1 MIDKYALKEDL
12 KNGVVTVVF
21 EKTDGTER
29 TMRATLSDL
38 YVPQVEPQM
47 LSEYDGQVPKN
58 TRQLNDN
65 VQSVWDI
72 DAGGWRSFRLD
83 SVKQLL
89 KEQNMPWP
97 HKNRPRKGRRK
108 VGSVKR
114 KMRRTKGKKG
124 K

>member
-1 MIDKYALKEDL
+1 MIDKYALKEQL

-47 LSEYDGQVPKN
+47 LSEYDGQVPRN
-58 TRQLNDN
+58 ARQLNDN
-65 VQSVWDI
+65 VQPVWDI

-83 SVKQLL
+83 SVKQVLS
-89 KEQNMPWP
+89 E
-97 HKNRPRKGRRK
+97 
-108 VGSVKR
+108 
-114 KMRRTKGKKG
+114 
-124 K
+124 

>member
-21 EKTDGTER
+21 EKKDGSER

-38 YVPQVEPQM
+38 YVPQVEPSM
-47 LSEYDGQVPKN
+47 LSEYDGNVPKKAK
-58 TRQLNDN
+58 QLNDN

-72 DAGGWRSFRLD
+72 DANDWRSFRID

-89 KEQNMPWP
+89 KE
-97 HKNRPRKGRRK
+97 
-108 VGSVKR
+108 
-114 KMRRTKGKKG
+114 
-124 K
+124 

>member
-1 MIDKYALKEDL
+1 MIDKFALREDL

-21 EKTDGTER
+21 EKKDGTER

-58 TRQLNDN
+58 ARQLNDN
-65 VQSVWDI
+65 VQAVWDI
-72 DAGGWRSFRLD
+72 DANDWRSFRLD

-89 KEQNMPWP
+89 KE
-97 HKNRPRKGRRK
+97 
-108 VGSVKR
+108 
-114 KMRRTKGKKG
+114 
-124 K
+124 

>member
-1 MIDKYALKEDL
+1 MIDKFALKEDL

-21 EKTDGTER
+21 EKKDGTER

-38 YVPQVEPQM
+38 YVPQVEPAM

-58 TRQLNDN
+58 ARQLNDN

-89 KEQNMPWP
+89 KE
-97 HKNRPRKGRRK
+97 
-108 VGSVKR
+108 
-114 KMRRTKGKKG
+114 
-124 K
+124 

>member
-1 MIDKYALKEDL
+1 MIDKYTLKEQL

-21 EKTDGTER
+21 EKIDGTER

-83 SVKQLL
+83 SIKQVLS
-89 KEQNMPWP
+89 E
-97 HKNRPRKGRRK
+97 
-108 VGSVKR
+108 
-114 KMRRTKGKKG
+114 
-124 K
+124 

>member
-21 EKTDGTER
+21 EKKDGTER

-38 YVPQVEPQM
+38 YVPQV
-47 LSEYDGQVPKN
+47 LSEYDDHVPKAAK
-58 TRQLNDN
+58 QLNDS

-83 SVKQLL
+83 SVKQVLS
-89 KEQNMPWP
+89 E
-97 HKNRPRKGRRK
+97 
-108 VGSVKR
+108 
-114 KMRRTKGKKG
+114 
-124 K
+124 

>member
-21 EKTDGTER
+21 EKKDGTER

-38 YVPQVEPQM
+38 YVPQVDTPSM
-47 LSEYDGQVPKN
+47 LSEYDGNVPKKA
-58 TRQLNDN
+58 RQLNDN

-72 DAGGWRSFRLD
+72 DANDWRSFRID

-89 KEQNMPWP
+89 KE
-97 HKNRPRKGRRK
+97 
-108 VGSVKR
+108 
-114 KMRRTKGKKG
+114 
-124 K
+124 